1 MKRFLSVAVV
11 AALSVGPAYAAC
23 TYPKAPE
30 KIPDG
35 SVATL
40 EEMKA
45 GQQAVKAF
53 DAAVG
58 EYQKC
63 LEDEHNAA
71 MAAAPDL
78 SEEQKAER
86 AKIKDQKMNAAA
98 DEVQALAD
106 RLNAQIRVFR
116 EKAAKAKQ

>member
-1 MKRFLSVAVV
+1 MR
-11 AALSVGPAYAAC
+11 AA
-23 TYPKAPE
+23 
-30 KIPDG
+30 
-35 SVATL
+35 
-40 EEMKA
+40 
-45 GQQAVKAF
+45 QQAVKAF

-71 MAAAPDL
+71 LAAAPEL
-78 SEEQKAER
+78 SDEQKAER
-86 AKIKDQKMNAAA
+86 AKIRDQKLNAAGE
-98 DEVQALAD
+98 EVQTVAD

>member
-1 MKRFLSVAVV
+1 MKRFLSIAVV

-23 TYPKAPE
+23 TYPKAPD

-40 EEMKA
+40 DEMRA
-45 GQQAVKAF
+45 AQQAVKAF

-58 EYQKC
+58 DYQKC
-63 LEDEHNAA
+63 LEDEHNASV
-71 MAAAPDL
+71 AAAPDL
-78 SEEQKAER
+78 TDEQKAER
-86 AKIKDQKMNAAA
+86 AKIRDQKLNAAGE
-98 DEVQALAD
+98 EVQSLAD
-106 RLNAQIRVFR
+106 RLNAQIRVYR

>member
-23 TYPKAPE
+23 TYPKAPD

-40 EEMKA
+40 DEMRGA
-45 GQQAVKAF
+45 QQAVKAF

-71 MAAAPDL
+71 LAAAPEL
-78 SEEQKAER
+78 SDEQKAER
-86 AKIKDQKMNAAA
+86 AKIRDQKLNAAGE
-98 DEVQALAD
+98 EVQTVAD

>member
-1 MKRFLSVAVV
+1 MKRFLSFAVV

-23 TYPKAPE
+23 TYPKAPD

-35 SVATL
+35 SVASL
-40 EEMKA
+40 EEMRA
-45 GQQAVKAF
+45 AQQAVRAF
-53 DAAVG
+53 DTAVG

-71 MAAAPDL
+71 LAAAPELTD
-78 SEEQKAER
+78 EQKAER
-86 AKIKDQKMNAAA
+86 AKIRDQKLNAAGE
-98 DEVQALAD
+98 EVQSLAD
-106 RLNAQIRVFR
+106 RLNAQIRVYR